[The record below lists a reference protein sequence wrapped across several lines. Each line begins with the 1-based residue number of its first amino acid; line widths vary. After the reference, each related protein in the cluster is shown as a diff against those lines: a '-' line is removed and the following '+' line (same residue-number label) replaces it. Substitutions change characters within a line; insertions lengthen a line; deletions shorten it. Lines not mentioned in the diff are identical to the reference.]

1 MKKTTIV
8 VKIKHSKPKMDAEQL
23 REYYAHG
30 RGYTRVADTTKR
42 YRRNRDKRAAYDE

>member
-1 MKKTTIV
+1 MKKTTIA
-8 VKIKHSKPKMDAEQL
+8 VKVKRSKAKMSTEEL

-42 YRRNRDKRAAYDE
+42 YRRVRDKKVTDE